1 MTDVSQET
9 AGGPTVRPALHKVT
23 LNAVEIAVTV
33 LILGLGA
40 LVFNEALRLGAGWSY
55 AGPRP
60 GFFPMIMTVL
70 MVGGALGTLLFCIL
84 KPNRRPCF
92 EASHEL
98 VNLTLVGVPILLVIL
113 AMQWVGLYVAAG
125 VYMALFMILYGRF
138 HWWAG
143 LLGGAIF
150 AVTLWF
156 LFVKFLNVPMPMSVF
171 YRSGLP
177 F

>member
-1 MTDVSQET
+1 MTDVPQGE
-9 AGGPTVRPALHKVT
+9 GGPIVRPALHKVT

-33 LILGLGA
+33 LLLGLGA

-70 MVGGALGTLLFCIL
+70 MIGGALGTLLVCIL
-84 KPNRRPCF
+84 KPDRRPCF

-98 VNLTLVGVPILLVIL
+98 VNLALVGGPILLVIL
-113 AMQWVGLYVAAG
+113 AMPWLGLYVVSGIYLAA
-125 VYMALFMILYGRF
+125 FMIFYGKFR
-138 HWWAG
+138 WWVG
-143 LLGGAIF
+143 LLGGLIL
-150 AVTLWF
+150 AVSLWVF
-156 LFVKFLNVPMPMSVF
+156 LVKVLNISMPTSVF
-171 YRSGLP
+171 YRSGALP